1 LLFRWRSGLLP
12 LDVRAIVSNHP
23 LSY

>member
-1 LLFRWRSGLLP
+1 LLFSWRSGLLP